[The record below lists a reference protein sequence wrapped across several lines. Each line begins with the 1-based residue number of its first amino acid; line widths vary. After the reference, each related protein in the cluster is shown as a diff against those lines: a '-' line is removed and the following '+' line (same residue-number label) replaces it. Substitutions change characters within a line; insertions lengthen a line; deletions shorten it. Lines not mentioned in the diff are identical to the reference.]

1 MVGLTNVSSGKADL
15 TAQPVL
21 FFYGQQSSAST
32 TPPST
37 RRRYACNSEYFT
49 YADGEFTVVKKFSG
63 LIYLFGLSSRN
74 SSGQDNTL
82 TLRFR
87 VDGTSTYDTNG
98 TINVTSSGSGI
109 AHTFNVGDVV
119 SVTGSQSR
127 GGTVWCSVG
136 MVVTLGS

>member
-1 MVGLTNVSSGKADL
+1 MVGLTNVSSGKADP

-21 FFYGQQSSAST
+21 FFYGQQSSTAT
-32 TPPST
+32 TPPPT
-37 RRRYACNSEYFT
+37 RRRYSCNSEYFT
-49 YADGEFTVVKKFSG
+49 YEDGEFTVVKNFSG

-87 VDGTSTYDTNG
+87 VNGTSTYDTNG
-98 TINVTSSGSGI
+98 TINVMSSVSGI
-109 AHTFNVGDVV
+109 AHNFVAGDVI
-119 SVTGSQSR
+119 SVTGNQSR

-136 MVVTLGS
+136 MVVTLDS